1 MPFELGIA
9 GGDAISDIVGPRCS
23 PSLSP
28 ARTMAF
34 RALAMH
40 ISTRLKPGIGDGVV
54 VQRLCARALGKLM
67 TERSLAYDSH
77 GVDAGGL

>member
-1 MPFELGIA
+1 
-9 GGDAISDIVGPRCS
+9 
-23 PSLSP
+23 
-28 ARTMAF
+28 MAF